1 MTRGFVLEAF
11 ALLLVFKKK
20 RVCCCEREK
29 AMIENL
35 HSPVTGEMRTH

>member
-11 ALLLVFKKK
+11 ALLVFKKK

-29 AMIENL
+29 AMIEDL
-35 HSPVTGEMRTH
+35 QSPVTGKMRTH